1 MLQEELAPKSRCSVT
16 GLWQVESGKWNSVL
30 LLIGRIAR
38 ALGVSICSLFESRR

>member
-16 GLWQVESGKWNSVL
+16 GLSQVESGKWNSVL